1 MAKERWQNEDVAMQN
16 PFASLAGLKT
26 SPAAAEPEKKAESES
41 VRKPEMPVV
50 QSARI
55 ERAQRG
61 GKTVTVV
68 TFRGEPSIEAK
79 KLWLKTMK
87 KSLGVGGAIEGET
100 VILQGDQRESLK

>member
-1 MAKERWQNEDVAMQN
+1 MQN

-26 SPAAAEPEKKAESES
+26 NPAPADPTESAKPEHAPK
-41 VRKPEMPVV
+41 VEMPVV
-50 QSARI
+50 QSTRI

-68 TFRGEPSIEAK
+68 TFRGEPSVEAK

-87 KSLGVGGAIEGET
+87 KSLGVGGAIEGDD
-100 VILQGDQRESLK
+100 VILQGDQRESLKTVAS